1 MIVRKIMQNDTI
13 TGVMI
18 KMIHR
23 KKGIV
28 SGAGKPRVY
37 WRTIVPLVW
46 ELACGCR
53 NTVHKL
59 SLSQEKNEVCLMKW
73 STKIVG
79 FLNLD
84 SRGGTGG
91 FRGRGDLKSMT
102 SINGHWKRLFVGLG
116 VVTFCR
122 HCIGYNPSSTAF
134 RASGT
139 LHKQCLHNVK
149 PNPTKT
155 VYQCPSDELTGPLHG

>member
-1 MIVRKIMQNDTI
+1 MIQLPESWLRWSIV
-13 TGVMI
+13 
-18 KMIHR
+18 
-23 KKGIV
+23 KK
-28 SGAGKPRVY
+28 
-37 WRTIVPLVW
+37 
-46 ELACGCR
+46 ELFLELENLGYIDEQSYLWFENLPAAVE
-53 NTVHKL
+53 TQYTSSL
-59 SLSQEKNEVCLMKW
+59 SLKKK
-73 STKIVG
+73 TKYVLWNDRLRSLV
-79 FLNLD
+79 FLNFD

-102 SINGHWKRLFVGLG
+102 IINGHWKRLFVGLG